1 MGWMLPTHIEESN
14 LLYTVHQF
22 ICWPLWP
29 SQMDP
34 EIIFTSYLGITQL
47 NHGDRK
53 KLATTNIWLFLMFL
67 VFQPCCFQIN
77 QAHSLQC
84 LWICC
89 FLCLEHTSHRYTPCY
104 LTSFRLS
111 SNDLL
116 LKRAVFTALYWR
128 GILLPSLFPLFLF
141 NLSLPDPYLNVGSL
155 SGGTLFILF
164 TMLKIILT
172 FVETC
177 KDYIQDSCSPFMVGW
192 RSAAAAPHDLILTEV
207 DGSAQGNCQF
217 VVDNIKGCG
226 SGEGRL
232 GFLDELA

>member
-1 MGWMLPTHIEESN
+1 
-14 LLYTVHQF
+14 
-22 ICWPLWP
+22 
-29 SQMDP
+29 
-34 EIIFTSYLGITQL
+34 
-47 NHGDRK
+47 
-53 KLATTNIWLFLMFL
+53 MFL

-116 LKRAVFTALYWR
+116 SKRAVFTALCWR

-155 SGGTLFILF
+155 SGGTLFCSVEEHYFVHYVKNYSDICWNLQRLYSRLLF
-164 TMLKIILT
+164 SFHGGLK
-172 FVETC
+172 VS
-177 KDYIQDSCSPFMVGW
+177 SCSSTWFNPYRGRWQCPGQLPVCSWQYQGLRERGGEVGILGW
-192 RSAAAAPHDLILTEV
+192 IGLAELFAEIGPIRPKTRS
-207 DGSAQGNCQF
+207 SAEE
-217 VVDNIKGCG
+217 DP
-226 SGEGRL
+226 
-232 GFLDELA
+232 